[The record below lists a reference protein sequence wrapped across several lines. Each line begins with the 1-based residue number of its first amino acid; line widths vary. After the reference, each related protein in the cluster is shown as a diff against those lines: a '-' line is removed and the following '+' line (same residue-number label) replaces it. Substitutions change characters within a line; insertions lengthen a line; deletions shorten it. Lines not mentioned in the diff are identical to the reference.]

1 MGDLA
6 AQLQNQQFSNDYQ
19 LVDGERKHQ
28 ENPEHFRIPP
38 QVIKRQV
45 NVGHFVELRIDSTR
59 FSVHE
64 EVAATC
70 ECPSCK
76 GVMSKP
82 ILRHEHPAT
91 LVPLPDQKIPSR
103 GWGEDFWV
111 QIIKRDGDLFLGT
124 VDNPLAEV
132 RLHGLNIGD
141 QIVFHSDHILA
152 VHDVHR
158 QELILA
164 MNEADLKEMTL
175 WLATVFRSNAS

>member
-1 MGDLA
+1 MCDLA
-6 AQLQNQQFSNDYQ
+6 AQLRDQWFPNDYQ
-19 LVDGERKHQ
+19 LVDGELKHR

-45 NVGHFVELRIDSTR
+45 NVGHFVELRIDSAR
-59 FSVHE
+59 FLAHE
-64 EVAATC
+64 DVAEQC

-76 GVMSKP
+76 GVISKP

-91 LVPLPDQKIPSR
+91 LVPLPEQKIPSR

-111 QIIKRDGDLFLGT
+111 PVIKREGDAFLGT
-124 VDNPLAEV
+124 IDNPLAEA
-132 RLHGLNIGD
+132 RLHGLSLGN
-141 QIVFHSDHILA
+141 QIVFHADNILA

>member
-6 AQLQNQQFSNDYQ
+6 AQLQTQQFSNDYQ

-38 QVIKRQV
+38 RVIKRQF

-64 EVAATC
+64 DVAATC

-91 LVPLPDQKIPSR
+91 LVPLPEQKIPSR

-111 QIIKRDGDLFLGT
+111 QVIKRDGDLFVGT
-124 VDNPLAEV
+124 VDNPLAEA

-175 WLATVFRSNAS
+175 WLATVFRSKAP

>member
-19 LVDGERKHQ
+19 LVDGERKHR

-38 QVIKRQV
+38 RVIKRQV
-45 NVGHFVELRIDSTR
+45 NVGHFIELRIDSTR

-91 LVPLPDQKIPSR
+91 LVPLPEQKIPSR

-111 QIIKRDGDLFLGT
+111 QVIQRDGELFLGI
-124 VDNPLAEV
+124 VDNPLAET
-132 RLHGLNIGD
+132 RLHGLNAGD
-141 QIVFHSDHILA
+141 HIVFHSDHILA

-158 QELILA
+158 QDLILS

-175 WLATVFRSNAS
+175 WLATVFRSKSP

>member
-28 ENPEHFRIPP
+28 QNPEHFRIPP
-38 QVIKRQV
+38 RVIKRQV
-45 NVGHFVELRIDSTR
+45 NLGHFVELRIDSAR

-64 EVAATC
+64 DVAAPC

-91 LVPLPDQKIPSR
+91 LVPLPEQRIPSR

-111 QIIKRDGDLFLGT
+111 QVIKRDGDLFVGT
-124 VDNPLAEV
+124 VDNPLAEA
-132 RLHGLNIGD
+132 RLHGLNIGH
-141 QIVFHSDHILA
+141 QIVFHSDNILA

-175 WLATVFRSNAS
+175 WLATVFRSNAP

>member
-1 MGDLA
+1 MSDLST
-6 AQLQNQQFSNDYQ
+6 QLLNQRFSNDYQ
-19 LVDGERKHQ
+19 LVDGERMHR

-45 NVGHFVELRIDSTR
+45 NVGHFIELRIDSPR
-59 FSVHE
+59 FTIHE
-64 EVAATC
+64 ELAQQC

-91 LVPLPDQKIPSR
+91 LVPLPEQKIPSR

-111 QIIKRDGDLFLGT
+111 QVIRRDGDVFQGII
-124 VDNPLAEV
+124 DNPLAEA
-132 RLHGLNIGD
+132 RLHGLSIGD

-158 QELILA
+158 QEMILA

-175 WLATVFRSNAS
+175 WLATVFRPKAP

>member
-19 LVDGERKHQ
+19 LVDGERQHQ

-38 QVIKRQV
+38 RVIKRKV
-45 NVGHFVELRIDSTR
+45 NAGHFVELRIDSAR

-64 EVAATC
+64 DVAARC

-91 LVPLPDQKIPSR
+91 LVPLPEQKIPSR

-111 QIIKRDGDLFLGT
+111 QVIRRDGDVFLGT
-124 VDNPLAEV
+124 IDNPLAEV

-158 QELILA
+158 QELILS
-164 MNEADLKEMTL
+164 MNEADLKELTL
-175 WLATVFRSNAS
+175 WLATVFRSNAP

>member
-64 EVAATC
+64 DVAATC

-111 QIIKRDGDLFLGT
+111 QVIKRDGDTYLGT
-124 VDNPLAEV
+124 VDNPLAEA

-141 QIVFHSDHILA
+141 QIVFHSNHILA

>member
-38 QVIKRQV
+38 RVIKRQI
-45 NVGHFVELRIDSTR
+45 NAGHFVELRIDSTR
-59 FSVHE
+59 FSFHE
-64 EVAATC
+64 DVAAQC

-91 LVPLPDQKIPSR
+91 LVPLPEQKIPSR

-111 QIIKRDGDLFLGT
+111 QVIKRDGDTFLGA
-124 VDNPLAEV
+124 VDNPLAEA
-132 RLHGLNIGD
+132 RLHGLGIGD

-158 QELILA
+158 QELILT

-175 WLATVFRSNAS
+175 WLATVFRSNAP

>member
-1 MGDLA
+1 MEDLA
-6 AQLQNQQFSNDYQ
+6 AQLQRQQFSNDYQ
-19 LVDGERKHQ
+19 LVDGELKHQ

-45 NVGHFVELRIDSTR
+45 NAGHFVELRIDSAR
-59 FSVHE
+59 FSAHE
-64 EVAATC
+64 DVAEQC

-91 LVPLPDQKIPSR
+91 LVPLLEQKIPSR

-111 QIIKRDGDLFLGT
+111 QVIKRDGDVFLGII
-124 VDNPLAEV
+124 DNPLAEA

-152 VHDVHR
+152 LHDVHR

-164 MNEADLKEMTL
+164 MNEADMKEMTL
-175 WLATVFRSNAS
+175 WLATIFRSNAP

>member
-19 LVDGERKHQ
+19 LVDGESKHQ

-38 QVIKRQV
+38 RVIKRQV
-45 NVGHFVELRIDSTR
+45 NVGHFVELRIDSER

-64 EVAATC
+64 DVAAPC

-76 GVMSKP
+76 GMMSKP

-91 LVPLPDQKIPSR
+91 LVPLPEQKIPSR

-111 QIIKRDGDLFLGT
+111 QVIRRDGDTFLGA
-124 VDNPLAEV
+124 VDNPLAEA
-132 RLHGLNIGD
+132 RLHGLNTGD

-158 QELILA
+158 QELILS

-175 WLATVFRSNAS
+175 WLATVFRSNAP